1 MEAFHFSVFL
11 YVRHKLHTQLR
22 PIFLLQQSF
31 LFYRQ
36 HDVIVPHIVFSKK
49 SAQKRKHCR
58 NLFTISAVLFCYSRI
73 SAIQLSTHIGAL
85 AR

>member
-1 MEAFHFSVFL
+1 MFSPISVFL
-11 YVRHKLHTQLR
+11 YVRHKLHAQLR

-49 SAQKRKHCR
+49 AHKKE
-58 NLFTISAVLFCYSRI
+58 
-73 SAIQLSTHIGAL
+73 STAEICSQFQRCFFVIHVFQRFNYPL
-85 AR
+85 T